1 MAPLLKVHGHRTIA
15 TGAGI
20 LARGHLA
27 RGAIVHGDNG
37 LLAYWASLFSV
48 DHDPRCCNVTTFT
61 VIAST
66 HSFHFCLLRI
76 GY

>member
-48 DHDPRCCNVTTFT
+48 DHDPRC
-61 VIAST
+61 
-66 HSFHFCLLRI
+66 
-76 GY
+76 